1 MRNESLLVEAVA
13 NLSHEQLL
21 QCADGDENV
30 LASALLDRSQ
40 DGFGLSKK
48 EKLNAIHALMKGPE
62 MDTRRKIVV
71 LYETMRPDGAINQ
84 E

>member
-1 MRNESLLVEAVA
+1 MSNENLLIEAVA

-21 QCADGDENV
+21 QCADGDEKV

-40 DGFGLSKK
+40 DRFGLSKK

-71 LYETMRPDGAINQ
+71 LYETMRPDGAIN
-84 E
+84 

>member
-1 MRNESLLVEAVA
+1 MSNENLLIEAVA

-21 QCADGDENV
+21 QCADGDEKA

-40 DGFGLSKK
+40 DRFGLSKK

-71 LYETMRPDGAINQ
+71 LYETMLQTA
-84 E
+84 

>member
-21 QCADGDENV
+21 QCADGDANV

-71 LYETMRPDGAINQ
+71 LYETMRHDGVI
-84 E
+84 